1 MADTPETR
9 TAHPYHMHD
18 CISDQPEA
26 IAQVLQTQGDAAQD
40 LADRISR
47 ADRVHI
53 VGIGT
58 SWHASLIGEHFLR
71 EVGGR
76 QDARA
81 WNSFEFRAYPPTL
94 TGQDLVI
101 VMAHTGTTTYSNE
114 SLAYAR
120 ESGAVTALVTG
131 LDSKADLNLAD
142 VVLRTSYGDRSS
154 AYTISHTAAMTALAM
169 VAARLSGAS
178 GALSDLEELPS
189 LVKAALALEPDVQ
202 QITKEYDDMR
212 WYAFAG
218 PGASAVTAYEIA
230 LKINEAA
237 YAITTGYQLEQ
248 YLHGP
253 FVATTEGC
261 LVTLITPPGPGA
273 ERSNEIA
280 KAVKETGA
288 EIFVV
293 QECGFSKIEVADA
306 RVELPPTPDFLTSI
320 VYLVPLQLFT
330 YWLAVER
337 GHNPDTFRM
346 DHATHKA
353 ALEHTVL

>member
-18 CISDQPEA
+18 SISDQPEA

-47 ADRVHI
+47 VDRVHI

-58 SWHASLIGEHFLR
+58 SWHASLIGEQLLR

-94 TGQDLVI
+94 TGQDLVV

-114 SLAYAR
+114 SLAFAR
-120 ESGAVTALVTG
+120 RSGAVTALVTG

-142 VVLRTSYGDRSS
+142 LVLRTSYGERSA
-154 AYTISHTAAMTALAM
+154 AYTISHTAAMTCLAM
-169 VAARLSGAS
+169 VAARLSPGS
-178 GALSDLEELPS
+178 EALSDLQGLPS
-189 LVKAALALEPDVQ
+189 LVESALALEPEVR
-202 QITKEYDDMR
+202 QIAARYDDMR

-218 PGASAVTAYEIA
+218 PGANAVTAYEIA

-237 YAITTGYQLEQ
+237 YAITTAYQLEQ

-288 EIFVV
+288 EVFIV
-293 QECGFSKIEVADA
+293 QEKGFRKIDGADA
-306 RVELPPTPDFLTSI
+306 RLELPPTPDFLTSI
-320 VYLVPLQLFT
+320 AYLVPLQLFT

-346 DHATHKA
+346 DYPTHKA
-353 ALEHTVL
+353 ALDHTVL

>member
-18 CISDQPEA
+18 SISDQPEA
-26 IAQVLQTQGDAAQD
+26 IARVLGSQSDAAQE
-40 LADRISR
+40 LANRISM
-47 ADRVHI
+47 ADRVHL

-58 SWHASLIGEHFLR
+58 SWHASLIGEHLLR
-71 EVGGR
+71 EVGDQR
-76 QDARA
+76 DARA

-94 TGQDLVI
+94 TDRDLVI

-131 LDSKADLNLAD
+131 LDSKADLALAD
-142 VVLRTSYGDRSS
+142 VVLRTSYGERSA
-154 AYTISHTAAMTALAM
+154 AYTVSHTAAMTALAM
-169 VAARLSGAS
+169 VAARLSGDAEV
-178 GALSDLEELPS
+178 LSDLEKLPS
-189 LVKAALALEPDVQ
+189 LVESALALEPEVQ
-202 QITKEYDDMR
+202 QVARKYDDMR

-218 PGASAVTAYEIA
+218 PGANAVTAYEIA

-237 YAITTGYQLEQ
+237 YAITTAYQLEQ

-261 LVTLITPPGPGA
+261 LVTLVTPPGPGVD
-273 ERSNEIA
+273 RSNEIA

-288 EIFVV
+288 ELLVV
-293 QECGFSKIEVADA
+293 QEYGPGEIEAADA
-306 RVELPPTPDFLTSI
+306 RLKLLPTPDFLTPI
-320 VYLVPLQLFT
+320 VYLVPLQLLT

-346 DHATHKA
+346 DYATHDA
-353 ALEHTVL
+353 ALKHTVL